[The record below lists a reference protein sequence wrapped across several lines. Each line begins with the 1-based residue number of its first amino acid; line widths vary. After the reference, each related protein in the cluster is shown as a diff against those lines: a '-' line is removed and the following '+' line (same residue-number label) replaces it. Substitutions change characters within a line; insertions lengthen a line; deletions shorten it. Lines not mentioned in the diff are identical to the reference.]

1 LYPAGAH
8 ASEALKNITEALSD
22 ELITFANDKGGDKYA
37 IEMRGELKKLLSS
50 LRLAVAKTSAP
61 EKNELVKKLERI
73 SR

>member
-50 LRLAVAKTSAP
+50 LV
-61 EKNELVKKLERI
+61 VKQVFATKGTKGTR
-73 SR
+73 